1 MRAKERKNKMRKK
14 CTLYEA
20 NRDGEQDKVG
30 ERSGVW
36 DRRQG
41 SKATP
46 LSLRRKGK
54 STKI

>member
-1 MRAKERKNKMRKK
+1 MKEKVHYMGQ
-14 CTLYEA
+14 TEME
-20 NRDGEQDKVG
+20 NRITWETA
-30 ERSGVW
+30 GVW

-54 STKI
+54 PTISDKEK